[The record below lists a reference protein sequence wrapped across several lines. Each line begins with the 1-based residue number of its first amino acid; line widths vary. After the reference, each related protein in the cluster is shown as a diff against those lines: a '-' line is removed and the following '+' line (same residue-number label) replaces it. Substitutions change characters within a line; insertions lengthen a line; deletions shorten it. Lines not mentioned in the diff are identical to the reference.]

1 MRACACAY
9 GHAGLSYARGD
20 FMNKRNK
27 KAITP
32 QRLAALVTGFSLV
45 ACAAGSFG
53 LYAVTVYTPILLI
66 GLMLLLPALVNLLLL
81 IPLGKAQEAKPVASD
96 TADAAEAQEENDT
109 KTKKKKLRA
118 VFEWLK
124 RQCRRGIAGLRGL
137 WYDSRAGVMTFLI
150 LALAVGVHI
159 LFWPRLKGTG
169 IPLLGYHI
177 PVILLALF
185 VLFIVLDKWCK
196 HSGDLKRHRGDGE
209 QTEELHEK
217 GSDPYHQAVL
227 HSLRGALSVG
237 RLALLVTT
245 VVLMIRLL
253 GYGDF
258 QRVAET
264 VIGVLL
270 VYETVFLLIS
280 LFVRVIR
287 HEMYTAPELSIPMP
301 GLGGEDLGVLAYLEK
316 NTGITMRSLWS
327 IRLIKNVLPYSLIA
341 IVLLLWGFSGVV
353 KVEANQEGAHYRLG
367 KLREET
373 LQPGLHMTLPWPF
386 DTVEIYD
393 TKTVSNMTIGYVSDR
408 STDNIWTDS
417 HGKEEYSLLLG
428 GGKELVSINLRVE
441 YRIDDLKAYLTD
453 SASPELLVQA
463 AAYEIVTA
471 RTINT
476 DLETLLATD
485 RTAFAESFQKELG
498 DRIAAYNTGITVVS
512 VVLESIHPPMQIADV
527 YQELISA
534 GIKAEQIILQA
545 ECDGNVAVINANN
558 YYNTLIADAK
568 IQQYRSIANAS
579 SEVAVFM
586 ASAEADAAYP
596 DAYRYYKYLQAV
608 TTAYKDAKVVIV
620 GDGVNSEN
628 IYIGN
633 IPLTK

>member
-1 MRACACAY
+1 
-9 GHAGLSYARGD
+9 
-20 FMNKRNK
+20 MNKRSQK
-27 KAITP
+27 TITP
-32 QRLAALVTGFSLV
+32 PRLAALVTGFGLV
-45 ACAAGSFG
+45 ACALGSFW
-53 LYAVTVYTPILLI
+53 LYKVTVYMPILLV
-66 GLMLLLPALVNLLLL
+66 GLLLLLPALVNLLLL
-81 IPLGKAQEAKPVASD
+81 IPLGAPK
-96 TADAAEAQEENDT
+96 AAESVAAIGAQDAEGTEAREEET
-109 KTKKKKLRA
+109 QAKKKKRRAVPEWMKRLCSRGITALRA
-118 VFEWLK
+118 
-124 RQCRRGIAGLRGL
+124 L
-137 WYDSRAGVMTFLI
+137 WYGSRAGVMAFLVI
-150 LALAVGVHI
+150 ALAVGLHI
-159 LFWPRLKGTG
+159 IFWPQLKAGG
-169 IPLLGYHI
+169 ISLLGYHV

-196 HSGDLKRHRGDGE
+196 HTGDLKRGHSIGERTEDGE
-209 QTEELHEK
+209 AHEEK
-217 GSDPYHQAVL
+217 GEADPYHQAVL

-237 RLALLVTT
+237 RLALLSTT

-258 QRVAET
+258 KRVAEII
-264 VIGVLL
+264 IGVLF
-270 VYETVFLLIS
+270 VYETVFLLLS
-280 LFVRVIR
+280 LSVRVIR

-327 IRLIKNVLPYSLIA
+327 IRLIKTVLPYSLIA
-341 IVLLLWGFSGVV
+341 VVLLLWGFSGVV
-353 KVEANQEGAHYRLG
+353 KVEAHQEGALYRLG
-367 KLREET
+367 RLQEQT

-408 STDNIWTDS
+408 STDNIWTDA

-441 YRIDDLKAYLTD
+441 YRVDDLKAYLRS
-453 SASPELLVQA
+453 SASPDLLLQA
-463 AAYEIVTA
+463 AAYEAVTA

-485 RTAFAESFQKELG
+485 RTAFAESFQKELV
-498 DRIAAYNTGITVVS
+498 DRIAVHNTGITVVS

-527 YQELISA
+527 YQELVSA
-534 GIKAEQIILQA
+534 GIRAEQIVLQA
-545 ECDGNVAVINANN
+545 QCDANVAVINANN
-558 YYNTLIADAK
+558 FYDTIITDAK
-568 IQQYRSIANAS
+568 VNQHRDIAAAR
-579 SEVAVFM
+579 SEVAAFM

-596 DAYRYYKYLQAV
+596 ETYRYYKYLQAV
-608 TTAYKDAKVVIV
+608 TAAYSDARVVIV